1 MPVISDSQ
9 LPYFRYGPAESSRA
23 GSGRLVSTPGWLYY
37 EGPGGRHCLKDE
49 FGEAALSQHEA
60 SRISMVMRRVATGAN
75 LKRDVKHL
83 RGDIYEVRID
93 GDHRIFRLLFSREG
107 SENVLLGLR
116 FFGKKSAKTPQ
127 SEIDLANQRLRHWR
141 QSDG

>member
-1 MPVISDSQ
+1 
-9 LPYFRYGPAESSRA
+9 
-23 GSGRLVSTPGWLYY
+23 
-37 EGPGGRHCLKDE
+37 
-49 FGEAALSQHEA
+49 
-60 SRISMVMRRVATGAN
+60 MVMRRVATGAN